1 MKKIIA
7 VFSLIS
13 ILFCFSSCKNNPFDK
28 RPDYLKERDIVLDD
42 RVDSVEFTS
51 ENGEKTTFFATDDF
65 YTVLDKIDLD
75 YTDDKKLVVDA
86 KIQLDDETPL
96 YINFEQYCPEDS
108 YLQKYEIHKEGELS
122 TAVIDLYSEDTIG
135 GKSFKKYVYKDEIAF
150 SGFEGRGTDDK
161 TNYFSS
167 KFPKA
172 PEGGTELYEMYSAAN
187 DFNKFLGM
195 ASLFRYYNAPATEGI
210 DINSLIS
217 VEFKLYENYIVLK
230 QTAPFITVQSPN
242 FSTDE
247 YIFYKQAEASDCSII
262 QEVYCNVETGKIELI
277 RFYGDTTMH
286 TYENWGR
293 KWEVDIKVYVYDINE
308 SELNKKVDKLADYV
322 KSNAD

>member
-28 RPDYLKERDIVLDD
+28 RPDYLKERDIVLGD

-108 YLQKYEIHKEGELS
+108 SLQKYEIHKEGELS
-122 TAVIDLYSEDTIG
+122 TAVIDLYSG
-135 GKSFKKYVYKDEIAF
+135 SNFNKSFEKYVYKDEIAF
-150 SGFEGRGTDDK
+150 CGYVSQDFAGSSNE
-161 TNYFSS
+161 YISS
-167 KFPKA
+167 KFPKV

-187 DFNKFLGM
+187 DFNHFLGM
-195 ASLFRYYNAPATEGI
+195 ASLFRYYDAPLTAGV

-230 QTAPFITVQSPN
+230 QTAPFITLFSP
-242 FSTDE
+242 SSDE

-308 SELNKKVDKLADYV
+308 SEFNKKVDELVAYV
-322 KSNAD
+322 KENAD